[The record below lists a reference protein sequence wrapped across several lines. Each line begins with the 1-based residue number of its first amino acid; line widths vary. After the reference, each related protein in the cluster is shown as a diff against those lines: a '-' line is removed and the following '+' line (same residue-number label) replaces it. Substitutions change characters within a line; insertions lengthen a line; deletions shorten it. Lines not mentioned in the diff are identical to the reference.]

1 MKHKMIESEIIVIGS
16 GPGGAMTAALLAEA
30 GKKVALFE
38 KGPMLELSSCTPF
51 SLHEMEQKYE
61 HGGMTAALG
70 KPKIAYVEGSC
81 VGGGSEVNAGLY
93 HRTPWSIIEQ
103 WEADFGLQGMQKDEC
118 LRFFEENERDVGIS
132 FMPKNAIPPASMR
145 LHIGAELLGWKSMEV
160 PRWYLYNDDG
170 SGVKQSMTQT
180 FIPRAIKAGTTLYP
194 HTDILSIKKS
204 NSSWILYG
212 TYLDGE
218 DRVKVKAKAKT
229 VFVCAGATNSPVL
242 LQRSGLSKNAGKK
255 LHLHPTIKMV
265 ARFPEEV
272 NNEDMGVPV
281 HQVKEFSPRISLG
294 CSISTP
300 PYLTL
305 AMMDVPNGNK
315 VVSSHW
321 KNMAIYY
328 AMIRSGKGS
337 VKNILKFRDPLV
349 SFNLGDVG
357 VEDSIEGL
365 LRLGE
370 CLFASGAIELY
381 PVVAN
386 AESVK
391 NMSELKQFAHELTKD
406 RLNLMT
412 IHLMS
417 TCAMGEDRTI
427 CVTDSYGQV
436 HDHKGLYVN
445 DVSLLCSSLGVN
457 PQGSVMMFVRRN
469 CEKFLQENR

>member
-1 MKHKMIESEIIVIGS
+1 MMLVEIEIAVIGS
-16 GPGGAMTAALLAEA
+16 GPGGSMTAALLAEA

-38 KGPMLELSSCTPF
+38 KGKMLELSSCTPF
-51 SLHEMEQKYE
+51 SKLEMEQKYSY
-61 HGGMTAALG
+61 GGMTAALG
-70 KPKIAYVEGSC
+70 KPKVAYVEGSC

-103 WEADFGLQGMQKDEC
+103 WKTEFGLQGIQEEEC
-118 LRFFEENERDVGIS
+118 LRLFEENERDVGVS
-132 FMPKNAIPPASMR
+132 FMPASAIPPASIR
-145 LHIGAELLGWKSMEV
+145 LKKGADLLGWQSMEV
-160 PRWYLYNDDG
+160 PRWYSYNEDG

-180 FIPRAIKAGTTLYP
+180 FIPRALKAGATLYSN
-194 HTDILSIKKS
+194 TDISSIKKS
-204 NSSWILYG
+204 NTSWVIYG
-212 TYLDGE
+212 TYLDG
-218 DRVKVKAKAKT
+218 DRRKNIKIQAEN
-229 VFVCAGATNSPVL
+229 VFVCAGAINSPVL
-242 LQRSGLSKNAGKK
+242 LKRSGLSKNAGKN

-272 NNEDMGVPV
+272 NNKYMGVPV
-281 HQVKEFSPRISLG
+281 HQIKEFSPRISLG

-300 PYLTL
+300 PHLTL
-305 AMMDVPNGNK
+305 AMMDIPNG
-315 VVSSHW
+315 SSIVTSNW

-328 AMIRSGKGS
+328 AMTRSGKGS
-337 VKNILKFRDPLV
+337 VKNTLVFRDPLV
-349 SFNLGDVG
+349 SFNIGDEG
-357 VEDSIEGL
+357 VKESIEGL
-365 LRLGE
+365 LLLGE

-386 AESVK
+386 AEPVK
-391 NMSELKQFAHELTKD
+391 NMRELRQFVNELTKE

-417 TCAMGEDRTI
+417 TCAMGEDKNI
-427 CVTDSYGQV
+427 CVTNSYGQV

-469 CEKFLQENR
+469 CEFFLQENM